1 MNPSTNTRSANA
13 LPADS
18 LPEGNHQEEFLLD
31 GQASAHEEF
40 SLEADT
46 VEAQFDQEPVQDSLI
61 LIVEDQE
68 QPESSAQ
75 IDLAGMDKPVHMVSI
90 HNGAGQSQAVPFQH
104 AHTLLE
110 SLEAQ
115 DLTVNYQCREGY
127 CGSCR
132 TQLLEGEVHYTEE
145 PMAWINDDEILP
157 CCCIPKTAIRIK
169 LT

>member
-1 MNPSTNTRSANA
+1 MNQTIHNQCS
-13 LPADS
+13 DS
-18 LPEGNHQEEFLLD
+18 KHSDNHQEDFILD
-31 GQASAHEEF
+31 GLAATESKFNNDEF

-46 VEAQFDQEPVQDSLI
+46 VEAQLDHEPVQDSLI
-61 LIVEDQE
+61 LNTEDPE
-68 QPESSAQ
+68 RPESSAQ

-90 HNGAGQSQAVPFQH
+90 HKGAEQAQAVPFQH

-115 DLTVNYQCREGY
+115 DVPVHYQCREGY

-169 LT
+169 LP

>member
-1 MNPSTNTRSANA
+1 MNQTIHNPC
-13 LPADS
+13 ADS
-18 LPEGNHQEEFLLD
+18 KHSDNHQEDFILD
-31 GQASAHEEF
+31 GLASTESEFTNEEF

-46 VEAQFDQEPVQDSLI
+46 VEVQLDHEPVQESL
-61 LIVEDQE
+61 LLNTEDPE
-68 QPESSAQ
+68 QPEASAQ

-90 HNGAGQSQAVPFQH
+90 HNGAEQAQAVPFQH

-115 DLTVNYQCREGY
+115 NVPVHYQCREGY

-169 LT
+169 LP

>member
-1 MNPSTNTRSANA
+1 MNQSTSN
-13 LPADS
+13 
-18 LPEGNHQEEFLLD
+18 NHQEDFLLD
-31 GQASAHEEF
+31 GSAPEHEDF

-46 VEAQFDQEPVQDSLI
+46 VETQLDQEPVQDSLI
-61 LIVEDQE
+61 LNTEHPE
-68 QPESSAQ
+68 QPEPSAQ
-75 IDLAGMDKPVHMVSI
+75 IDLDGMDKPVHQVSI
-90 HNGAGQSQAVPFQH
+90 YNSADDVKTASFQH
-104 AHTLLE
+104 AKTLLE

-115 DLTVNYQCREGY
+115 DVVMHYQCREGY

-169 LT
+169 LP

>member
-1 MNPSTNTRSANA
+1 MNQSTNTS
-13 LPADS
+13 
-18 LPEGNHQEEFLLD
+18 HQEDFLLD
-31 GQASAHEEF
+31 GLAPEHEEF

-46 VEAQFDQEPVQDSLI
+46 VETQLDHEPVQDSL
-61 LIVEDQE
+61 LLTTEDPE
-68 QPESSAQ
+68 QPVPSAQ
-75 IDLAGMDKPVHMVSI
+75 IDLDGMDKPVHAVSI
-90 HNGAGQSQAVPFQH
+90 HTSSEQAKTVSFQH
-104 AHTLLE
+104 AKTLLE

-115 DLTVNYQCREGY
+115 DVTLNYQCREGY

>member
-1 MNPSTNTRSANA
+1 MRNTTEQLSTA
-13 LPADS
+13 
-18 LPEGNHQEEFLLD
+18 EEFLLD
-31 GQASAHEEF
+31 GSAQEHNDF

-46 VEAQFDQEPVQDSLI
+46 IEIELDHVPVQDSLI
-61 LIVEDQE
+61 LNTEDQE
-68 QPESSAQ
+68 HPKQGAQ
-75 IDLAGMDKPVHMVSI
+75 IDLEGMDKPLHAVSI
-90 HNGAGQSQAVPFQH
+90 CNDSKPVKTVSFQH
-104 AHTLLE
+104 ANTLLE

-115 DLTVNYQCREGY
+115 DVPVHYQCREGY

-169 LT
+169 LS

>member
-1 MNPSTNTRSANA
+1 MINQMSKTPDSAK
-13 LPADS
+13 
-18 LPEGNHQEEFLLD
+18 EEFILD
-31 GQASAHEEF
+31 GLAEQTEQF
-40 SLEADT
+40 SLEAE
-46 VEAQFDQEPVQDSLI
+46 VVKAESQQPPIQDSLI
-61 LIVEDQE
+61 LNTED
-68 QPESSAQ
+68 PERPETSAQ

-90 HNGAGQSQAVPFQH
+90 HNGAEQAQAVPFQH

-115 DLTVNYQCREGY
+115 DVPVHYQCREGY

-169 LT
+169 LP

>member
-1 MNPSTNTRSANA
+1 MDQVNNTMSQNSLAA
-13 LPADS
+13 ASLPAKD
-18 LPEGNHQEEFLLD
+18 HQEEFLLD
-31 GQASAHEEF
+31 GLAPAHEEF

-46 VEAQFDQEPVQDSLI
+46 VETQFDIEPVQDSL
-61 LIVEDQE
+61 LLNTED
-68 QPESSAQ
+68 PENPVSSAQ

-90 HNGAGQSQAVPFQH
+90 HKGVELAQAVPFQH

-115 DLTVNYQCREGY
+115 DVPVHYQCREGY

-169 LT
+169 LP

>member
-1 MNPSTNTRSANA
+1 MNQSSSIPTEKK
-13 LPADS
+13 P
-18 LPEGNHQEEFLLD
+18 QEEFLLD
-31 GQASAHEEF
+31 GLAPEHEEF
-40 SLEADT
+40 SLEAET
-46 VEAQFDQEPVQDSLI
+46 VEAQLDHEPVQDSLI
-61 LIVEDQE
+61 LNTEDPE
-68 QPESSAQ
+68 QPEASAQ

-90 HNGAGQSQAVPFQH
+90 HNGPELAQTVPFQH

-115 DLTVNYQCREGY
+115 DVAVHYQCREGY

-157 CCCIPKTAIRIK
+157 CCCIPKTPIRIK
-169 LT
+169 LP

>member
-1 MNPSTNTRSANA
+1 MNQST
-13 LPADS
+13 DS
-18 LPEGNHQEEFLLD
+18 VSENSSTAKSHQEEFLLD
-31 GQASAHEEF
+31 GLAPKHEEF

-46 VEAQFDQEPVQDSLI
+46 VEAQFDNEPVQDSL
-61 LIVEDQE
+61 LLNTEDPE

-75 IDLAGMDKPVHMVSI
+75 FDLAGMDKPVHMVSI
-90 HNGAGQSQAVPFQH
+90 HNAAEQSQTVPFQN
-104 AHTLLE
+104 AQTLLE

-115 DLTVNYQCREGY
+115 NIPVHYQCREGY

>member
-1 MNPSTNTRSANA
+1 MNQSTNTYQNLEEHTTANN
-13 LPADS
+13 S
-18 LPEGNHQEEFLLD
+18 HQEEKFLLD
-31 GQASAHEEF
+31 GSAPEHEEF
-40 SLEADT
+40 SLEADI
-46 VEAQFDQEPVQDSLI
+46 VEAQLDHEPVQDSL
-61 LIVEDQE
+61 LLTNEDPE

-75 IDLAGMDKPVHMVSI
+75 FNLEGMDKPVHQVLVYNS
-90 HNGAGQSQAVPFQH
+90 SEQAKTISFQH
-104 AHTLLE
+104 ATTLLE

-115 DLTVNYQCREGY
+115 DVTLNYQCREGY

-169 LT
+169 LP

>member
-1 MNPSTNTRSANA
+1 MNQSTNSIT
-13 LPADS
+13 ADS
-18 LPEGNHQEEFLLD
+18 LPALSHEEEFLLD
-31 GQASAHEEF
+31 GLAPEHEEEF

-46 VEAQFDQEPVQDSLI
+46 VEAQFGNEPVQNSLMLDEDS
-61 LIVEDQE
+61 E
-68 QPESSAQ
+68 QPEPSTQ
-75 IDLAGMDKPVHMVSI
+75 IDLDGMGKPVHQVLIYNSS
-90 HNGAGQSQAVPFQH
+90 NDVKSASFQH
-104 AHTLLE
+104 AKTLLE

-115 DLTVNYQCREGY
+115 NVTMHYQCREGY

-169 LT
+169 LP

>member
-1 MNPSTNTRSANA
+1 MNQSTNAPLQA
-13 LPADS
+13 
-18 LPEGNHQEEFLLD
+18 NHQDDFVLD
-31 GQASAHEEF
+31 GLAPAHEEF

-46 VEAQFDQEPVQDSLI
+46 VETQLDHEPVQDSLI
-61 LIVEDQE
+61 LNTEDPE
-68 QPESSAQ
+68 QPKVSAQ
-75 IDLAGMDKPVHMVSI
+75 IDLEGMDKPVHQVSI
-90 HNGAGQSQAVPFQH
+90 HNGAEQAQVVQFQH

-115 DLTVNYQCREGY
+115 EVAVHYQCREGY

-157 CCCIPKTAIRIK
+157 CCCIPKTPIRIK
-169 LT
+169 LP

>member
-1 MNPSTNTRSANA
+1 
-13 LPADS
+13 
-18 LPEGNHQEEFLLD
+18 
-31 GQASAHEEF
+31 
-40 SLEADT
+40 
-46 VEAQFDQEPVQDSLI
+46 
-61 LIVEDQE
+61 
-68 QPESSAQ
+68 
-75 IDLAGMDKPVHMVSI
+75 MDKPVHIVSI
-90 HNGAGQSQAVPFQH
+90 YNSSEQNQAVPFQH

-115 DLTVNYQCREGY
+115 GVPVQYQCREGY

-169 LT
+169 LP